1 MTLHVFD
8 VTRNPE
14 VSLDIINLDRIIIII
29 IGVLSQH
36 NLLRRRII
44 MDNTV
49 EVIVVDVGQ
58 SLQVVLRDDDVV
70 RRRVMIV
77 AAGVGHL
84 VDEQRRI
91 NGLGRVGDQTCAWC
105 KRNVKDIRYQDY

>member
-14 VSLDIINLDRIIIII
+14 VSLDIIDLDRIIIII
-29 IGVLSQH
+29 GILSQH
-36 NLLRRRII
+36 DLLRRGII
-44 MDNTV
+44 MDNTI
-49 EVIVVDVGQ
+49 EVIVVDAGQ
-58 SLQVVLRDDDVV
+58 SLQVVLGDDDVV
-70 RRRVMIV
+70 RRTVMIV

-91 NGLGRVGDQTCAWC
+91 NGLGRAGDQTCAWC
-105 KRNVKDIRYQDY
+105 KQNVKNIRYQDC